1 MTLRHTY
8 KSDVYSFGVVL
19 LEMLTGEPPNRNIDG
34 DSHIANRVASKIT
47 KGNIDAIMDPKL
59 HGDYCSNSAWK
70 VVDLAMR
77 CVALS
82 SYQRPTMVEVGLQ
95 LKECL
100 DLLTVSQR
108 NGSNEDDVR
117 LSSAMAVKNIK
128 FAPGAR

>member
-34 DSHIANRVASKIT
+34 DSHIANRVASKIA
-47 KGNIDAIMDPKL
+47 KGNIDAIIGPKL
-59 HGDYCSNSAWK
+59 QGDYCPYSAWK
-70 VVDLAMR
+70 IVDLAMW

-82 SYQRPTMVEVGLQ
+82 SYHRPTMVEVVLQ

-100 DLLTVSQR
+100 DLVIVSQR
-108 NGSNEDDVR
+108 NGSSEDEVQ
-117 LSSAMAVKNIK
+117 LISVGAIK
-128 FAPGAR
+128 TIRSPVAR